1 MTDLD
6 SWQADL
12 EARHLALKAEE
23 AQLLAARD
31 SMDPLIGARAFRALA
46 DRMDALQA
54 EWLQLAAAARDQG
67 QVKGP

>member
-6 SWQADL
+6 TWKADL

-23 AQLLAARD
+23 SQLMAALD

-46 DRMDALQA
+46 DRMEALET
-54 EWLQLAAAARDQG
+54 EWLQLAEEARARGQG
-67 QVKGP
+67 